1 MMTLCRIYFTLILF
15 SFTTLIHANNEYDA
29 IEFRELNL
37 SLISAAKDGDIDTV
51 KQRLKEGASIKARN
65 RFGNTALISATRAG
79 SLDIVKLLIEKGANV
94 NMVNTNA
101 ETALMNAASRGHDDI
116 LAYLIDNGADI
127 NKLSVKNL

>member
-1 MMTLCRIYFTLILF
+1 MMTLCRIYFALILF
-15 SFTTLIHANNEYDA
+15 SFTTLTHANNEYDA

-79 SLDIVKLLIEKGANV
+79 SLDIVKLLIENCLLYTSPSPRDG
-94 NMVNTNA
+94 
-101 ETALMNAASRGHDDI
+101 LLSRMPSS
-116 LAYLIDNGADI
+116 A
-127 NKLSVKNL
+127 